1 MKRDDGQVS
10 LFGEEESD
18 SVIPGLTRNPVEEG
32 AIAGTGASDDLP
44 HGHRTGARLSLRG
57 TARSSSQG
65 SSPFAQPRSTK
76 SSEAP
81 SSLQPE
87 FSVSEATTLFNQI
100 FETATPTITVI
111 GEVANF
117 KVNQGKWVFF
127 DVKDDEA
134 SLGCFMSAFNLRVAV
149 EDGMRVA
156 VVARPQITKWGK
168 FSLTVQQI
176 KPVGEGSIKRAFELL
191 RAKLDKEGL
200 FAPERKRL
208 LPELPQRIGV
218 ISSIDAAGYK
228 DFVKILGQRMG
239 GMEIIV
245 APVQVQGDAAAEQ
258 IIGALRYFNG
268 YGYSDLSSS
277 DLIRGSSKTVE
288 DSRKK
293 SENDTGDTLPEVIA
307 ILRGGGS
314 RDDLIAFD
322 DEKLVREIAASRV
335 PIITGVGHEID
346 TTLADLAA
354 DVRASTPSN
363 AAEILVPDKR
373 EILAGVEMRL
383 SGLLGEMRKKV
394 DYAERE
400 VTDGFD
406 QMKRI
411 AGNLISQLEN
421 RLKLLSDNLQNLNPR
436 EVLRRGYAIVR
447 AENGKILRENAK
459 IGDIIEIEN
468 MRQKIIAGVKK
479 VVSK

>member
-1 MKRDDGQVS
+1 MSLLDEETCHPELVS
-10 LFGEEESD
+10 GSSESHEV
-18 SVIPGLTRNPVEEG
+18 SPE
-32 AIAGTGASDDLP
+32 LP
-44 HGHRTGARLSLRG
+44 SAT
-57 TARSSSQG
+57 RSS
-65 SSPFAQPRSTK
+65 
-76 SSEAP
+76 EVV
-81 SSLQPE
+81 PE
-87 FSVSEATTLFNQI
+87 FTVSEATALFNQI

-127 DVKDDEA
+127 DLKDEES
-134 SLGCFMSAFNLRVAV
+134 SLGCFMSVYNLRIAV
-149 EDGMRVA
+149 EDGMKVA
-156 VVARPQITKWGK
+156 IVARPQITKWGK

-176 KPVGEGSIKRAFELL
+176 RPVGEGSIKRAFELL

-228 DFVKILGQRMG
+228 DFVKIISQRMG

-245 APVQVQGDAAAEQ
+245 APVQVQGEVAAEQ
-258 IIGALRYFNG
+258 IIAALKYFNEM
-268 YGYSDLSSS
+268 SD
-277 DLIRGSSKTVE
+277 
-288 DSRKK
+288 
-293 SENDTGDTLPEVIA
+293 LPEVICL
-307 ILRGGGS
+307 LRGGGS

-346 TTLADLAA
+346 TTLADLVA

-383 SGLLGEMRKKV
+383 GGLLGGMRTKIER
-394 DYAERE
+394 AEKE
-400 VTDGFD
+400 VADNLD
-406 QMKRI
+406 HMKRTME
-411 AGNLISQLEN
+411 NMISVAEN
-421 RLKLLSDNLQNLNPR
+421 RLRLLNDSLQHLNPR

-447 AENGKILRENAK
+447 TANGEILHTKPQVSDKIVVENLKFLINAK
-459 IGDIIEIEN
+459 VEN
-468 MRQKIIAGVKK
+468 VMNK
-479 VVSK
+479 VDSETSSE